1 MYGLIWRVL
10 PGPWFVKL
18 MLSFGLVAGAAALLW
33 YVAFPEIAP
42 HMPFRDSAVE
52 VDEPRNGGDAG
63 QPQQD
68 ADDAGGGENGD
79 GGGTETSEGSGE
91 NGNEAPSDEEGIVGV
106 DVPVGDN
113 DS

>member
-1 MYGLIWRVL
+1 MYGLIWRIL

-52 VDEPRNGGDAG
+52 VEGPQSGGDAG

-68 ADDAGGGENGD
+68 TGAQDSGADD
-79 GGGTETSEGSGE
+79 GTGTGEGSGE
-91 NGNEAPSDEEGIVGV
+91 TGNEAPSGEEGIVGV
-106 DVPVGDN
+106 DVPVGGDD